1 MISINQ
7 LDYSY
12 SRHKEVFTGLDVRFE
27 KGKIYGLLG
36 KNGMGKSTLLK
47 LIAGYLY
54 PVAGSIKLN
63 GNFPADRNPRL
74 MEKIFFLSEDFLLPS
89 LSIST
94 YLKAN
99 SPFYSLFDRNKFE
112 QILTEF
118 DLDSHMQLKQL
129 SYGQKKKFLLAFGL
143 ATRAEYLL
151 LDEPSNGLD
160 IPSKGEFRRI
170 LAAHV
175 GEEQTVIISTHQ
187 IRDLENLLDAI
198 VIIDEGEIILSKD
211 TFEIENKVLFT
222 ATHTLQKDEAAI
234 YAERIPGGYM
244 HVSKN
249 EQGLPSQLEI
259 ETFFNAVIQHKQV
272 FSDLFNN

>member
-1 MISINQ
+1 MITIKQ

-12 SRHKEVFTGLDVRFE
+12 SKQKELFSSLDINFE
-27 KGKIYGLLG
+27 KGRIYGLLG

-54 PVAGSIKLN
+54 PSGGSIKLN
-63 GNFPADRNPRL
+63 GIIPAGRDPQL

-89 LSIST
+89 LSISA
-94 YLKAN
+94 YAKAN
-99 SPFYSLFDRNKFE
+99 SPFYSLFDHKKFE
-112 QILTEF
+112 QILSEF
-118 DLDSHMQLKQL
+118 GLGTHMRLKEL

-143 ATRAEYLL
+143 ATHAQYLL
-151 LDEPSNGLD
+151 LDEPTNGLD

-175 GEEQTVIISTHQ
+175 GENQTVIISTHQ
-187 IRDLENLLDAI
+187 IRDLANLLDSIA
-198 VIIDEGEIILSKD
+198 IIDEGEIILSKD
-211 TFEIENKVLFT
+211 TREIEDKVLFT
-222 ATHTLQKDEAAI
+222 ISHSLQKDESAI
-234 YAERIPGGYM
+234 YSERVPGGYI

-249 EQGLPSQLEI
+249 EAGISSQLEI

-272 FSDLFNN
+272 FMNLLKN